1 MVFGS
6 SEDFTSD
13 MKKIEST
20 FYANEDI
27 AIEQN
32 KYNLQKP
39 FVASLT
45 QEKSCEC
52 LFKKPLR

>member
-1 MVFGS
+1 MEVNTKQKPVKKKSDEGSPMAFGS

-27 AIEQN
+27 PIE
-32 KYNLQKP
+32 
-39 FVASLT
+39 
-45 QEKSCEC
+45 
-52 LFKKPLR
+52 